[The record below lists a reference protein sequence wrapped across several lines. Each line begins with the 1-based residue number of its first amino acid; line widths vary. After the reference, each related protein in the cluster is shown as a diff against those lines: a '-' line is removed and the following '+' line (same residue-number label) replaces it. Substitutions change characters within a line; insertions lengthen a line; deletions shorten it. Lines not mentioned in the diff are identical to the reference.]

1 MGHGTLQLPIADAF
15 RMCTTYTQVRRSPL
29 QPMLCSA
36 RYHCRISGA
45 CSCPEDR
52 NWSFAFCFWWAQCPS
67 PQSRTGYRK
76 LLMEYSA
83 CIASIFRITNLHM
96 LTRVDIT
103 CKFLL
108 FLLRYMASVLTLNLM
123 SRRCCLIPQLVNRG
137 VFFRNYLRLRP
148 APSSTS
154 LMASSQ

>member
-1 MGHGTLQLPIADAF
+1 
-15 RMCTTYTQVRRSPL
+15 MCTTYTQVQQSPL
-29 QPMLCSA
+29 QLMLCSA

-45 CSCPEDR
+45 CRCPEDR

-67 PQSRTGYRK
+67 PQSRTVYRK
-76 LLMEYSA
+76 LLIEYSA
-83 CIASIFRITNLHM
+83 CIASIFRIAKLHM

-108 FLLRYMASVLTLNLM
+108 FLLGYMASVLTLSLT
-123 SRRCCLIPQLVNRG
+123 SRRGCLIPQLVDCG